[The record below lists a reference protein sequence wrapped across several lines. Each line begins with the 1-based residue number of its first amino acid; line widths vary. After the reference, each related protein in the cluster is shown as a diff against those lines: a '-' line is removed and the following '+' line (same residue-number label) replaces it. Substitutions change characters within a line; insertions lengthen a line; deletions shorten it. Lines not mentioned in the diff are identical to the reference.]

1 MWLGSSS
8 GEFSQTLLLLAE
20 ATTFKAGK
28 VMDFGATL

>member
-8 GEFSQTLLLLAE
+8 GEFSQTLLLAE

-28 VMDFGATL
+28 VMDFVATF